1 MTAMLQAS
9 RIWKS
14 FGDHVVLKGVDL
26 AVERGEV
33 VAVLGPSGSG
43 KSTLLRCLNFLETPD
58 SGSVTLGDERIGVL
72 EKQGTLY
79 ESTPVQLAAQRA
91 RMGMVFQRFNLFGH
105 MSALDNVT
113 APLRIVRGMSP
124 SDARQRGEAILTRV
138 GLAEHAQKRP
148 PQLSGGQQ
156 QRVAIARAI
165 AMEPEAILFDE
176 PTSALD
182 PELVHEVLDVMAD
195 LAREGMTM
203 VVVTH
208 EIGFARHVASRVLF
222 MDDGAIVEEGDAR
235 AVLDSPA
242 NPRTQAFL
250 AKVR

>member
-26 AVERGEV
+26 TVERGEV

-58 SGSVTLGDERIGVL
+58 SGAVTLGDERIGVL
-72 EKQGTLY
+72 EKEGTLY
-79 ESTPVQLAAQRA
+79 ESTPTQLAAQRA

-105 MSALDNVT
+105 MSALDNVA
-113 APLRIVRGMSP
+113 APLRIVRGMS
-124 SDARQRGEAILTRV
+124 SNDARQRGEAILARV
-138 GLAEHAQKRP
+138 GLADHAQKRP

-165 AMEPEAILFDE
+165 AMKPEAILFDE